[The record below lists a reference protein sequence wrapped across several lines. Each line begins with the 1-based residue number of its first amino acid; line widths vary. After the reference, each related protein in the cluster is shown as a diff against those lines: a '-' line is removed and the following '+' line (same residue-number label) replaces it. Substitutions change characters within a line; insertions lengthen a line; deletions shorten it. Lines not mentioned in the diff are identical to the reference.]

1 MRFFPW
7 TCCGGVFKRNK
18 SRHYAVMLAMHE
30 SFYFT
35 KEQNKFCLSELFQL
49 TTGKHW
55 TQEWRYSQLW
65 HPRETE
71 CRIRLNHAYPAGWFT
86 VFWQLM
92 QLQRWCR
99 FRASSESTQIAVCL
113 IWWYLNS
120 FHTKHKQFECI
131 EVLYLLLFFTALRIN
146 YFCLYPQ

>member
-35 KEQNKFCLSELFQL
+35 KEQNKFCFSELFQL

-120 FHTKHKQFECI
+120 FHTKPKQFKCI
-131 EVLYLLLFFTALRIN
+131 EVLYLLLFFTALCIN